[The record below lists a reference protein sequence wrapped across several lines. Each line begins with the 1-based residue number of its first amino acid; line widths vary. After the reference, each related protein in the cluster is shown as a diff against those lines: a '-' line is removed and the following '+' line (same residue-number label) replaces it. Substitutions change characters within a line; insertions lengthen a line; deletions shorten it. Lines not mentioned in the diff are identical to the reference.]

1 MRTADA
7 EAIEF
12 NDQYRV
18 VAQSSFDLAV
28 GGIELDGNLLEPPY
42 VIEVIGDPH
51 TLHGG
56 LTFASGP
63 IETLEQYDGRH
74 RGGRGARLDRHRE
87 RPRARPTR
95 QRRSRHGPVACP
107 SRPTSNRGDTV
118 YPEDLKYTS
127 EHEWVR
133 IPGEAE
139 GSVRIGI
146 THFAQDALGDIVYVS
161 LPEVGEQVTGGE
173 TCGELESTKSVS
185 DVYAPLT
192 GEVVARNEALDAT
205 PELVNND
212 PYAAGWLF
220 EVVPS
225 DAVAG
230 RRPARRRRLPGR
242 PRGLIAPARRP
253 TPAISVAGRGR
264 LVGSSQPS
272 TSGPA

>member
-1 MRTADA
+1 M
-7 EAIEF
+7 
-12 NDQYRV
+12 
-18 VAQSSFDLAV
+18 
-28 GGIELDGNLLEPPY
+28 
-42 VIEVIGDPH
+42 
-51 TLHGG
+51 
-56 LTFASGP
+56 
-63 IETLEQYDGRH
+63 
-74 RGGRGARLDRHRE
+74 
-87 RPRARPTR
+87 
-95 QRRSRHGPVACP
+95 
-107 SRPTSNRGDTV
+107 

-220 EVVPS
+220 ELVP
-225 DAVAG
+225 VRRLAG
-230 RRPARRRRLPGR
+230 RRPPRRRRLPGR
-242 PRGLIAPARRP
+242 ARAADPRPSADSRSGCGHA
-253 TPAISVAGRGR
+253 AGW
-264 LVGSSQPS
+264 
-272 TSGPA
+272 